1 MPKISII
8 ICCYNQLKYIRYQI
22 QAFEYIWKN
31 TFKDFELIIA
41 DDGSSDDTGVYIRE
55 RMRSGECQVP
65 FKMKYHWQKDIGF
78 RASLA
83 KHEGVKLAEGE
94 YIMILDGDDF
104 PGQDT
109 FIHYLER
116 IDKVPKWIKHQI
128 GFMGVRWRIDKECTE
143 QPYSYD
149 NLHRFVTKSEDWRG
163 KICNIPPAMTNH
175 FSGSN
180 FLVPAETFK
189 KIGWPIHT
197 GFGFDDWIFSAKFV
211 AQGGKF
217 IAVNDAVSFHVDHPN
232 NPPGK
237 KAGENWIKLKKEI
250 NKFNEQFE

>member
-1 MPKISII
+1 MGISVPKISIV
-8 ICCYNQLKYIRYQI
+8 ICCYNQLPYIKYQI
-22 QAFEYIWKN
+22 QAFKYIYEN
-31 TFKDFELIIA
+31 TFKDFELIIS
-41 DDGSSDDTGVYIRE
+41 DDGSSDGTGKFI
-55 RMRSGECQVP
+55 SCQKTP

-83 KHEGVKLAEGE
+83 KNEGIKLAEGE

-109 FIHYLER
+109 FIYYLER

-128 GFMGVRWRIDKECTE
+128 GFMGARWRIDKECIE

-149 NLHRFVTKSEDWRG
+149 NIHRFIIKSEDWRG

-180 FLVPAETFK
+180 FIVPRGTFQL
-189 KIGWPIHT
+189 IGWPIHK

-217 IAVNDAVSFHVDHPN
+217 IAINDAISFHIDHPN
-232 NPPGK
+232 NPPDE
-237 KAGENWIKLKKEI
+237 KANENWIKIKEKI
-250 NKFNEQFE
+250 NKYNEQFE